1 MTTLANTKIE
11 LTQEGYQETVKEL
24 EELRAKLQPAI
35 DRVAL
40 ARSYGDLS
48 ENAEY
53 HSAREDLSLL
63 ESRIEEL
70 ERVIANAK
78 VLKQS
83 GTKSSIKV
91 GSHVSLKHNKKTVKY
106 QVVTAWEADPLA
118 QKISVDSPIGKAL
131 IGKKQGDQFTVE
143 VPAGQQSYEI
153 LKIE

>member
-1 MTTLANTKIE
+1 MTNGTTKIE
-11 LTQEGYQETVKEL
+11 LTQEGYDDTVKEL
-24 EELRAKLQPAI
+24 EELKAKLQPAI

-70 ERVIANAK
+70 EAVIMNAK
-78 VLKQS
+78 VLKHS
-83 GTKSSIKV
+83 TAKSSIKV
-91 GSHVSLKHNKKTVKY
+91 GSQVTLKHDKKTIQY
-106 QVVTAWEADPLA
+106 QVVTAWEADPL
-118 QKISVDSPIGKAL
+118 QRKISVESPIGKAL
-131 IGKKQGDQFTVE
+131 FGKKIGDKFTVE
-143 VPAGQQSYEI
+143 VPIGPQTYEV